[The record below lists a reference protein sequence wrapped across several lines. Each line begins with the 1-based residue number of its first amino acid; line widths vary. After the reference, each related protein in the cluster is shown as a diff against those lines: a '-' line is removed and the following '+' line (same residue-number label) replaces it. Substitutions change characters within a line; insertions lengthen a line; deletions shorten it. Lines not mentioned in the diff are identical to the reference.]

1 MDRDALF
8 HRLAEAIAGDSAL
21 LLEGWTHLV
30 LVSRIE
36 ADTPDLTGFCYTA
49 NGRAV
54 SVAPKDFGTFDVLE
68 RLRAA
73 MAEADGKKPWIAALF
88 RIERATGEFTAEFD
102 YNQPERW
109 IVTPD
114 NVTARARE
122 FAPA

>member
-1 MDRDALF
+1 MDRNTLI

-21 LLEGWTHLV
+21 LLDGWTHLV
-30 LVSRIE
+30 LVSRVE

-49 NGRAV
+49 DGRAA
-54 SVAPKDFGTFDVLE
+54 SVAPKDFGIFDALE
-68 RLRAA
+68 QLRAA

-88 RIERATGEFTAEFD
+88 RIERETGKLAMEFE

-114 NVTARARE
+114 NVTTRARE
-122 FAPA
+122 FAPV